1 MLDKDFNL
9 EFLWFF
15 QETQL
20 QHEVTM
26 KNALL
31 EKFLKDQEFD
41 EDYQLTNRS
50 DEESRRYIVFRIVSQ
65 EHCLL
70 VWRIEIVENR
80 AM

>member
-70 VWRIEIVENR
+70 V
-80 AM
+80 